1 MCSIHPYVIYIQTSL
16 SWWCH
21 IFEDYHIP
29 VTLIFEIFCWTIQIN
44 QARKAQRIR
53 LVDLQLETSR
63 ASASSPFDIQS
74 SRGLDLCSS
83 DAAQAYIPLSN
94 SGVLLCSSDTAHTN
108 IPLSK
113 SGLPLCSSDATQAHI
128 PLCPS
133 DSALPDLPLS
143 NSIQPLC
150 SSDAAQ
156 PDIPL
161 SSPGLVLCDAA
172 LTSASQLALEQH
184 SHQQVSSLSGKVI

>member
-44 QARKAQRIR
+44 KARKAQRIR

-83 DAAQAYIPLSN
+83 D
-94 SGVLLCSSDTAHTN
+94 TAHAN

-133 DSALPDLPLS
+133 DSALPDIPLS

-184 SHQQVSSLSGKVI
+184 SHQQVSSLSEKVI